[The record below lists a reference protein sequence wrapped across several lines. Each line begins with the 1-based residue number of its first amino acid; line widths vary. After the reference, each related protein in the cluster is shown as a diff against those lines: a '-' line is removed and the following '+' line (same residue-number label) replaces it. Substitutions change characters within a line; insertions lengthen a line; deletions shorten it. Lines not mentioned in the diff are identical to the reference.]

1 MRLNSDKVAI
11 KKNIKLIYI
20 HIYIYIYSIYIY
32 IYIVY
37 IYSIYIYIHISH
49 WIIEYIHIYSY
60 TIIYSCTV
68 NVNLMLICIELSELI
83 IHCKYAE
90 SSNISFCII
99 LFCQSILP

>member
-1 MRLNSDKVAI
+1 MF
-11 KKNIKLIYI
+11 IYI
-20 HIYIYIYSIYIY
+20 KYIKYIYIY
-32 IYIVY
+32 IYIY
-37 IYSIYIYIHISH
+37 ISNC
-49 WIIEYIHIYSY
+49 IIEYIHIYSNA
-60 TIIYSCTV
+60 IIYSCTV